1 MNNPMRTI
9 LKALL
14 MTLAAQ
20 AGDIGD
26 EGLIAQPAH

>member
-1 MNNPMRTI
+1 LSDST
-9 LKALL
+9 LL

>member
-1 MNNPMRTI
+1 MRTI
-9 LKALL
+9 LIALL